1 MDARTT
7 VAGEAGRGDERLGLL
22 RDWAVVAALVLLVL
36 GAGYLRGVLIW
47 PEATGLRE
55 SPYDD
60 EGVYAAAAQ
69 LLAQGKQPYR
79 DFIYAHPPLGPL
91 FFVPAIEYHFTPW
104 GSPTT
109 FMVLR
114 YAALAYSALTVGLA
128 FLLAWRLWGLAGG
141 LLSGALLLLD
151 PSSVWSGR
159 HVMLEAPLLFLLALA
174 ALLYTLAREQEQW
187 TSGWLLAAS
196 GFVAAAAGGVKLQ
209 GLVLFAAFLLDLGT
223 RRRWFAA
230 LGLLAGAA
238 LLWLPLGV
246 YLIFQA
252 GSDPFGQFVWLQ
264 LLRPADGTVGFA
276 ARAGD
281 LLDQAPLILAAATL
295 ALCMLPAFRVRPSGP
310 RRWRTARP
318 RRAPRAAAST
328 ALRRLPGFEEDRATR
343 QEAPEPPVSDAAPAE
358 PTGVRPADA
367 PGPPDVRVPVAW
379 SLLAWWIGLATLTVL
394 TSRSF
399 YEHYAAH
406 LTLPL
411 AVFAGAV
418 PAAVGRFWRVGGL
431 GRGLGPALG
440 GLALAVLIP
449 LGLVT
454 VSDDLRARPDRLY
467 EIVGRYAGDAVQPE
481 QGVFALDAQI
491 PFRAARRPAR
501 EHRDRFV
508 VDSYGMLLYH
518 GLGIE
523 GTPVLELVR
532 RARQPLPPDPYA
544 VMWRPVAQ
552 QRLRESMIRGDLVA
566 IDKTS
571 EGRLTTETRG
581 WLAARARL
589 EEKQERYAIY
599 RVTR

>member
-1 MDARTT
+1 METRTT
-7 VAGEAGRGDERLGLL
+7 AAGAASRRAERLALL
-22 RDWAVVAALVLLVL
+22 RDGAVVIALVLLIL
-36 GAGYLRGVLIW
+36 GAGYLRGALIW

-69 LLAQGKQPYR
+69 LIAQGKQPYR

-91 FFVPAIEYHFTPW
+91 FFVPAIQYHFTPW

-109 FMVLR
+109 FMILR
-114 YAALAYSALTVGLA
+114 YAALVYSALTVGLV

-141 LLSGALLLLD
+141 LLSGGLLLLD

-174 ALLYTLAREQEQW
+174 ALLYTLAREHAEG
-187 TSGWLLAAS
+187 SLGWLLAAS

-209 GLVLFAAFLLDLGT
+209 GIVLLAAFLLDLAI

-230 LGLLAGAA
+230 LGVLAGAA
-238 LLWLPLGV
+238 VLWVPLGV
-246 YLIFQA
+246 YLVFLS

-264 LLRPADGTVGFA
+264 LLRPADGTIGLA
-276 ARAGD
+276 ARAGQ
-281 LLDQAPLILAAATL
+281 LLDRAPLTLAAAIL
-295 ALCMLPAFRVRPSGP
+295 ALCVLPAFRARPSGP
-310 RRWRTARP
+310 RRRRTARP
-318 RRAPRAAAST
+318 RRAPRAVGAT
-328 ALRRLPGFEEDRATR
+328 TLRRLPGFEEDRAPAAVVP
-343 QEAPEPPVSDAAPAE
+343 APVAPDPPPAERVGGPPAVDAAP
-358 PTGVRPADA
+358 PTRLPA
-367 PGPPDVRVPVAW
+367 AW
-379 SLLAWWIGLATLTVL
+379 SLLPWWIGLAALMVL
-394 TSRSF
+394 ASRSF

-406 LTLPL
+406 LALPL
-411 AVFAGAV
+411 AAFAGAL
-418 PAAVGRFWRVGGL
+418 PAALGRLWRAGGL

-440 GLALAVLIP
+440 ALALAVLAP
-449 LGLVT
+449 LGLGAA
-454 VSDDLRARPDRLY
+454 SDDLRARPDRLY

-523 GTPVLELVR
+523 GTPMLELAR

-552 QRLRESMIRGDLVA
+552 QRLRESMVRGDLVA

-571 EGRLTTETRG
+571 EGRLTAETRD